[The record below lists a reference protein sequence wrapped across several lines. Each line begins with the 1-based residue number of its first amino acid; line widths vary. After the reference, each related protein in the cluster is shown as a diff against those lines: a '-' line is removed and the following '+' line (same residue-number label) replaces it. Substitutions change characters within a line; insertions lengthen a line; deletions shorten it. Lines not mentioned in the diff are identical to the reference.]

1 MIYIGGLA
9 LTSYVWGLENCDL
22 KILFISNVIL
32 ALIHI
37 FGGIY
42 ARKKTASA
50 NNELNEKRDALN
62 IEEKR
67 LRDILTEFNLKKMKL
82 TKEIEQGM
90 A

>member
-1 MIYIGGLA
+1 MFYRLGIEDG
-9 LTSYVWGLENCDL
+9 
-22 KILFISNVIL
+22 
-32 ALIHI
+32 ALIALAASAVVFALFHI

-82 TKEIEQGM
+82 TKEIEQAM